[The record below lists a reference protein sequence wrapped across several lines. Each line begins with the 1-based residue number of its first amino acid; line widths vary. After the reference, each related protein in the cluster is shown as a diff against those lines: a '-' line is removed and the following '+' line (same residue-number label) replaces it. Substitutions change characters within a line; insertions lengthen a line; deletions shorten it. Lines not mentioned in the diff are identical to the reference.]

1 MAKTIQEQYNQI
13 KKGKGSKEIFLK
25 EVKRNYPHMIVNSAT
40 FKQAEEILLNRSVIT
55 EKLAGIA
62 NPTNTKD
69 WFGIFNKNM
78 EIIKEANPK
87 NPNRYPPLHIAQ
99 TKESKADEARKADNK
114 KVDKALVDLETKGY
128 DYKDLKNIDNLN
140 GEEVR
145 LGLKFEMDKVRNT
158 VSDAD
163 LGDAIKK
170 AQELVVKNLSSDPL
184 YYIKNAAFGI
194 EGIGYTDEAPGITA
208 SKSDKMEKVKLKENK
223 MISLLNILENGPLGE
238 KPVAKKKKVKKETL
252 DSKLA
257 EIDKQSQI
265 VALEA
270 KIAHVDEIIEKKN
283 TRLSMVT
290 EDENLSELADKAK
303 IKLMQREVK
312 DLEKRK
318 MKMEKLYEKM
328 SGKGYKKPVVDEDL
342 GSSNITTNAS
352 TDSDTSSAN
361 SFKNNANDP
370 TAYDKHSIDEDE
382 EIDEVV
388 TKGQNQGSNSGSND
402 NASGQYSNENSNI
415 STTHRR

>member
-13 KKGKGSKEIFLK
+13 NKGKGSKELFLK

-40 FKQAEEILLNRSVIT
+40 YKQAEEILLNRSVIT
-55 EKLAGIA
+55 ENLASVV
-62 NPTNTKD
+62 NPTKSTD
-69 WFGIFNKNM
+69 WFKVFNDNM

-114 KVDKALVDLETKGY
+114 KVDKTLVDLETKGY
-128 DYKDLKNIDNLN
+128 DYKDDKNIDNLN
-140 GEEVR
+140 GEEFR
-145 LGLKFEMDKVRNT
+145 LGLKFEMDKVRET

-163 LGDAIKK
+163 LGDAIVKAKK
-170 AQELVVKNLSSDPL
+170 LVAKNLASDPL
-184 YYIKNAAFGI
+184 YYIKNAAFGV

-238 KPVAKKKKVKKETL
+238 KPVAKKKVKKETL

-283 TRLSMVT
+283 ARLSMVT
-290 EDENLSELADKAK
+290 EDENLSELVDKTK
-303 IKLMQREVK
+303 IKVMQREVR

-318 MKMEKLYEKM
+318 VKMERLYEKM
-328 SGKGYKKPVVDEDL
+328 CGKGYKKPVVDEDL
-342 GSSNITTNAS
+342 GSSNYAGAS
-352 TDSDTSSAN
+352 NSDTSERA
-361 SFKNNANDP
+361 FRNNEN
-370 TAYDKHSIDEDE
+370 E
-382 EIDEVV
+382 EIAEESNAGSDE
-388 TKGQNQGSNSGSND
+388 G
-402 NASGQYSNENSNI
+402 SNENSNEN
-415 STTHRR
+415 SNDNPESYSGLKKFREN

>member
-13 KKGKGSKEIFLK
+13 NKGKGSKELFLK

-40 FKQAEEILLNRSVIT
+40 YKQAEEILLNRSVIT
-55 EKLAGIA
+55 ENLAGVV
-62 NPTNTKD
+62 NPTKSTD
-69 WFGIFNKNM
+69 WFKVFNDNM

-114 KVDKALVDLETKGY
+114 KVDKTLVDLETKGY
-128 DYKDLKNIDNLN
+128 DYKDDKNIDNLN
-140 GEEVR
+140 GEEFR
-145 LGLKFEMDKVRNT
+145 LGLKFEMDKVRET

-163 LGDAIKK
+163 LGDAIEKAKK
-170 AQELVVKNLSSDPL
+170 LVAKNLASDPL
-184 YYIKNAAFGI
+184 YYIKNAAFGV

-257 EIDKQSQI
+257 EIDSASQV

-290 EDENLSELADKAK
+290 EDENLSELVDKTK
-303 IKLMQREVK
+303 IKAMQREVK
-312 DLEKRK
+312 DLERRK

-328 SGKGYKKPVVDEDL
+328 TGKGYKKPVVDEDM
-342 GSSNITTNAS
+342 GSSNYAGAS
-352 TDSDTSSAN
+352 NSDTSERA
-361 SFKNNANDP
+361 FRNN
-370 TAYDKHSIDEDE
+370 KDE
-382 EIDEVV
+382 EIAEESNAGSDE
-388 TKGQNQGSNSGSND
+388 G
-402 NASGQYSNENSNI
+402 SNENSNYN
-415 STTHRR
+415 SNENPESYSGLKKFRQNN

>member
-13 KKGKGSKEIFLK
+13 KKGKGNKEIFLK

-40 FKQAEEILLNRSVIT
+40 FNQAEKILLQRSVIT
-55 EKLAGIA
+55 ENLAGIA

-99 TKESKADEARKADNK
+99 TDASKADESRKADASK
-114 KVDKALVDLETKGY
+114 PDKDVVELEVKGF
-128 DYKDLKNIDNLN
+128 DYKDDKNVDNLN
-140 GEEVR
+140 GEEFR
-145 LGLKFEMDKVRNT
+145 LGVKFEMDKVRDT
-158 VSDAD
+158 VSDAE

-170 AQELVVKNLSSDPL
+170 AQELVAKNLAKDPL

-194 EGIGYTDEAPGITA
+194 DKLGYVEDFPGLGA
-208 SKSDKMEKVKLKENK
+208 SKSDKMEPVKLKENK
-223 MISLLNILENGPLGE
+223 MISLINILEDGPLGE
-238 KPVAKKKKVKKETL
+238 KPKAKKRVKKETL

-257 EIDKQSQI
+257 EIDKQAQI
-265 VALEA
+265 VALET

-290 EDENLSELADKAK
+290 EDENLSELADKTK
-303 IKLMQREVK
+303 IKAMQREVK
-312 DLEKRK
+312 DLERRK

-328 SGKGYKKPVVDEDL
+328 SGKSYKKPVVDEDME
-342 GSSNITTNAS
+342 SSNYAGVSN
-352 TDSDTSSAN
+352 SDTSERA
-361 SFKNNANDP
+361 FKNNSNEKVA
-370 TAYDKHSIDEDE
+370 E
-382 EIDEVV
+382 E
-388 TKGQNQGSNSGSND
+388 SNAG
-402 NASGQYSNENSNI
+402 SNENSNDN
-415 STTHRR
+415 SNDDSNDNPESYSGLKKFREN

>member
-40 FKQAEEILLNRSVIT
+40 FDQAEEILLNRSVLSENIAGVVNMTT
-55 EKLAGIA
+55 EK
-62 NPTNTKD
+62 PD
-69 WFGIFNKNM
+69 WFKIFDENM

-87 NPNRYPPLHIAQ
+87 NPNRYPPLHIEQ

-114 KVDKALVDLETKGY
+114 KVDKTLVDLETKGY
-128 DYKDLKNIDNLN
+128 DYKDDKNIDNLN
-140 GEEVR
+140 GEEFR
-145 LGLKFEMDKVRNT
+145 LGLKFEMDKVRET

-163 LGDAIKK
+163 LGDAIEKAKK
-170 AQELVVKNLSSDPL
+170 LVAKNLASDPL
-184 YYIKNAAFGI
+184 YYIKNAAFGV

-208 SKSDKMEKVKLKENK
+208 SKSDQMEKVKLKENK
-223 MISLLNILENGPLGE
+223 MISLVSILENSPLGE
-238 KPVAKKKKVKKETL
+238 KPKAKKRVKKETL

-265 VALEA
+265 VALET
-270 KIAHVDEIIEKKN
+270 KIAHVDEIIEKKQA
-283 TRLSMVT
+283 RLTMVT

-318 MKMEKLYEKM
+318 LKMEKLYEKM

-342 GSSNITTNAS
+342 GSSNYAGAS
-352 TDSDTSSAN
+352 NSDTSERA
-361 SFKNNANDP
+361 FRNNEN
-370 TAYDKHSIDEDE
+370 E
-382 EIDEVV
+382 EIAEES
-388 TKGQNQGSNSGSND
+388 NAGSNEGSDENS
-402 NASGQYSNENSNI
+402 NYNSNENPESYSGLKKFREN
-415 STTHRR
+415 

>member
-13 KKGKGSKEIFLK
+13 NKGKGSKELFLK

-40 FKQAEEILLNRSVIT
+40 YKQAEEILLNRSVIT
-55 EKLAGIA
+55 ENLASIA

-114 KVDKALVDLETKGY
+114 KVDKTLVDLETKGY
-128 DYKDLKNIDNLN
+128 DYKDNKNIDNLN
-140 GEEVR
+140 GEQVR
-145 LGLKFEMDKVRNT
+145 LGLKFEMDKVRET

-170 AQELVVKNLSSDPL
+170 AQDLVVKNLASDPL
-184 YYIKNAAFGI
+184 HYIKNAAFGV
-194 EGIGYTDEAPGITA
+194 EGIGYTDEAPGLTV
-208 SKSDKMEKVKLKENK
+208 SKSDQMEKVKLKENK

-257 EIDKQSQI
+257 EIDKASSV

-290 EDENLSELADKAK
+290 EDENLSELVDKTK
-303 IKLMQREVK
+303 IKAMQREVK
-312 DLEKRK
+312 DLERRK

-328 SGKGYKKPVVDEDL
+328 TGKGYKKPITDVDEDL
-342 GSSNITTNAS
+342 ESSNYAGALN
-352 TDSDTSSAN
+352 SDKSEEA
-361 SFKNNANDP
+361 FKNNANEKV
-370 TAYDKHSIDEDE
+370 AE
-382 EIDEVV
+382 E
-388 TKGQNQGSNSGSND
+388 N
-402 NASGQYSNENSNI
+402 NANFNI
-415 STTHRR
+415 

>member
-13 KKGKGSKEIFLK
+13 NKGKGSKELFLK

-40 FKQAEEILLNRSVIT
+40 YKQAEEILLNRSVIT
-55 EKLAGIA
+55 ENLAGVV
-62 NPTNTKD
+62 NPTKSTD
-69 WFGIFNKNM
+69 WFKVFNDNM

-114 KVDKALVDLETKGY
+114 KVDKTLVDLETKGY
-128 DYKDLKNIDNLN
+128 DYKDDKNIDNLN
-140 GEEVR
+140 GEEFR
-145 LGLKFEMDKVRNT
+145 LGLKFEMDKVRET

-163 LGDAIKK
+163 LGDAIEKAKK
-170 AQELVVKNLSSDPL
+170 LVAKNLASDPL
-184 YYIKNAAFGI
+184 YYIKNAAFGV

-238 KPVAKKKKVKKETL
+238 KPVAKKKVKKETL

-290 EDENLSELADKAK
+290 EDENLSELVDKTK
-303 IKLMQREVK
+303 IKAMQREVK
-312 DLEKRK
+312 DLERRK

-328 SGKGYKKPVVDEDL
+328 TGKGYKKPITDVDEDME
-342 GSSNITTNAS
+342 SSNYAGAS
-352 TDSDTSSAN
+352 NSDTTERA
-361 SFKNNANDP
+361 FKNNANEKV
-370 TAYDKHSIDEDE
+370 AE
-382 EIDEVV
+382 E
-388 TKGQNQGSNSGSND
+388 SNAG
-402 NASGQYSNENSNI
+402 SNENSNDN
-415 STTHRR
+415 SNYNSNDNPESYSGLKKFREN

>member
-13 KKGKGSKEIFLK
+13 NKGKGSKELFLK
-25 EVKRNYPHMIVNSAT
+25 EVKRNYPHMVVNSAT
-40 FKQAEEILLNRSVIT
+40 YKQAEEILLNRSVIT
-55 EKLAGIA
+55 ENLAGVV

-78 EIIKEANPK
+78 EIINEANPK
-87 NPNRYPPLHIAQ
+87 NPNRFPPLHIAQ

-128 DYKDLKNIDNLN
+128 DYKDDKNIDNLN
-140 GEEVR
+140 GEEFQ
-145 LGLKFEMDKVRNT
+145 LGLKFEMDKVRET

-163 LGDAIKK
+163 LGDAIEK
-170 AQELVVKNLSSDPL
+170 ARKLVAKNLASDPL
-184 YYIKNAAFGI
+184 YYIKNAAFGV
-194 EGIGYTDEAPGITA
+194 EGIGYTDEAPGLTA
-208 SKSDKMEKVKLKENK
+208 SKSDQMEKVKLKENK

-257 EIDKQSQI
+257 EIDSASQV

-290 EDENLSELADKAK
+290 EDENLSELVDKTK
-303 IKLMQREVK
+303 IKAMQREVK
-312 DLEKRK
+312 DLERRK

-328 SGKGYKKPVVDEDL
+328 TGKGYKKPITDVDEDME
-342 GSSNITTNAS
+342 SSNYAGAS
-352 TDSDTSSAN
+352 NSDTTERA
-361 SFKNNANDP
+361 FKNNANEKV
-370 TAYDKHSIDEDE
+370 AE
-382 EIDEVV
+382 E
-388 TKGQNQGSNSGSND
+388 SNAG
-402 NASGQYSNENSNI
+402 SNENSNDN
-415 STTHRR
+415 SNYNSNDNPESYSGLKKFREN